1 MYTHIE
7 HKIIKGQEIWYSP
20 GFLQGV
26 TRSVSVV
33 TILSSKPWLFTNIRL
48 CGVCVCVRERERQRD
63 RERGERE
70 RDREKETERRDR
82 EKERWERGERGSG
95 FLYSQSLLPESN
107 QWGHG
112 EELHSHVASLHRRKQ
127 HLTKQHITRS
137 INPHLSFLP
146 PSLPRYYERLTQTS
160 WLCESAT
167 KFLSSS
173 E

>member
-1 MYTHIE
+1 MLISPNVHTHRTQKNQGPRDMIFTRILAGS
-7 HKIIKGQEIWYSP
+7 HQISQCSHNP
-20 GFLQGV
+20 LQQTV
-26 TRSVSVV
+26 TLHQH
-33 TILSSKPWLFTNIRL
+33 TALW
-48 CGVCVCVRERERQRD
+48 CVCVCVRERERQRD
-63 RERGERE
+63 REKERRE
-70 RDREKETERRDR
+70 RGGGK
-82 EKERWERGERGSG
+82 GEGSG

-137 INPHLSFLP
+137 IIPHLPFLP